1 MLTTRFHNTS
11 IPNFSNLFD
20 ELFNP
25 ELVSKNAHSNR
36 PAVNVIEQAD
46 QFLIEV
52 AAPGLEKEDFKVEL
66 EGQKLIISCQNEE
79 KKNEENLNYRRKE
92 FSFSSF
98 RRTFNITN
106 ALDGAKISAK
116 YDQGIL
122 TVPVPK
128 KEAEAQSV
136 QTIKIS

>member
-1 MLTTRFHNTS
+1 M
-11 IPNFSNLFD
+11 
-20 ELFNP
+20 
-25 ELVSKNAHSNR
+25 
-36 PAVNVIEQAD
+36 IEQAD

-106 ALDGAKISAK
+106 ALDGGKISAK

-122 TVPVPK
+122 TVSVPK